1 MMMMMMM
8 LVMMMV
14 VSGTMTM
21 AMTMTMMM
29 LMMVVLMVVMMTMTM
44 RMTMTMTMRMTI
56 CFAGWVHCEGV
67 QVVYR
72 AIAVRRHRVRI
83 LIAQSDPT
91 AGALRASQV
100 SSFPS

>member
-29 LMMVVLMVVMMTMTM
+29 LMMVVLMVVMTTMTM
-44 RMTMTMTMRMTI
+44 RMTMRMTI
-56 CFAGWVHCEGV
+56 RFAGWVHCEGV

>member
-1 MMMMMMM
+1 MKI
-8 LVMMMV
+8 VMMIV
-14 VSGTMTM
+14 VRMRIM
-21 AMTMTMMM
+21 I
-29 LMMVVLMVVMMTMTM
+29 MMVMMIVRM

-56 CFAGWVHCEGV
+56 CFAGWVHCEGD